1 MDSEVREAHGF
12 SVLRNLAASVTAA
25 SLRNADHIKQRSE
38 EMNEALELKI
48 ARRKAKKIKRKNNP
62 SRPNVKKS
70 KGNEKHETATVI
82 FPEDRLSENESLQS
96 SKSREIIVAETQ
108 SSDLVR
114 VEPKA
119 RVNSLKIID
128 KSEFKLD
135 YQPTSSFLKLIP
147 TKL

>member
-1 MDSEVREAHGF
+1 MREAHGF

-62 SRPNVKKS
+62 GRPNVKKNRS
-70 KGNEKHETATVI
+70 NEKHETATVI

-108 SSDLVR
+108 SSPDLVR